1 MLMPPPSRDPAA
13 RFSAVAMIR
22 MTPVQKTKLDLL
34 GAAHPGGTS
43 ALVRAWLD
51 AHPLPGAAAPA
62 PPTARAPRVDAS
74 TPSIPETAAR
84 FIELD
89 PNP

>member
-1 MLMPPPSRDPAA
+1 MPPPPRDPAA

-51 AHPLPGAAAPA
+51 AHPLPGASPA
-62 PPTARAPRVDAS
+62 PQPARVPGVDAS
-74 TPSIPETAAR
+74 TPSIPEPAAR
-84 FIELD
+84 FVELD